1 MAIEIVDFPIKHGD
15 FPMNSCFFFGNK
27 TVWPFVSEC
36 FRMLPTKNWKFKLA
50 SFLEVEK
57 KPRQDLF
64 FQLRP
69 TPQQVIHLMLMA
81 PAGIDGTEEV
91 RVDTPRDSFKMWP
104 TRGFQPASSLLL
116 KHNYSGIGLFFL
128 SHCICV
134 YIYIYRNRSTLGF
147 TMNLLYYWDMTI
159 LFCYWGSYYCTIGI
173 LLCNITI
180 LLSL

>member
-1 MAIEIVDFPIKHGD
+1 M
-15 FPMNSCFFFGNK
+15 FFFGNK

-134 YIYIYRNRSTLGF
+134 YIYIGIVVLWDLLWIYYTVLLGYDYTILLLGF
-147 TMNLLYYWDMTI
+147 ILLYYWD
-159 LFCYWGSYYCTIGI
+159 
-173 LLCNITI
+173 ITV
-180 LLSL
+180 